1 MARRPRSSYLAVA
14 VGGGDV
20 ERGEAVE
27 ERGPAEQGGAG
38 AQGGGEVGEVARLRG
53 AEEVHLLAGA
63 AAAGAVPHR
72 RRPRPS
78 LRRAGGEGRAGLA
91 DGTVLGEHGGVES
104 SLKYCAHFPVVFKG
118 FAPPSL
124 IEKVFFFRRPS
135 KN

>member
-1 MARRPRSSYLAVA
+1 

-38 AQGGGEVGEVARLRG
+38 AQGGGEAAEVARLRG

-72 RRPRPS
+72 RRPRPG
-78 LRRAGGEGRAGLA
+78 LLRAGGEGRRGRLA
-91 DGTVLGEHGGVES
+91 DGTVLGEHGGVGS

-118 FAPPSL
+118 FAPP
-124 IEKVFFFRRPS
+124 
-135 KN
+135 